1 MTDYDLNTEERAIVA
16 DQERRE
22 RRAREFLETLADAA
36 FVLVVLAA
44 FVVMA
49 WWLL

>member
-1 MTDYDLNTEERAIVA
+1 MTDHDLNTEERAIVA
-16 DQERRE
+16 DHERRV
-22 RRAREFLETLADAA
+22 REFRETLADTA